1 MPSTDKYKLTF
12 YMKQASVG
20 NYNFVNVNKNLK
32 TVFSYLTKYFH
43 GIMVTI
49 FFSLTYNYFKLQ
61 FK

>member
-1 MPSTDKYKLTF
+1 
-12 YMKQASVG
+12 MKQASVG